1 MGVVSCCF
9 ISGREQRHTTNSSA
23 ICWRG
28 LNSFIA
34 HPLTLYSYQ
43 LKMRVH
49 VFVLL
54 ATLAAVM
61 EAAPRS
67 QFYHYPANSYYPGAT
82 ANSYYSPSF
91 HQYPNY
97 YANPYANH
105 QRGPARPSLFNGFNT
120 FNGFQDFQLP
130 PNPLRFIYNQFSK
143 QVAKPI
149 ISFVAPTIS
158 NIATVAADEVEKP
171 EIVDPEEAEYVAVV
185 TEETPEVLDGL
196 SGGVAQAQ
204 FNVVEAQEPV
214 TESEEIFTKAAE
226 SVTEMAETVT
236 EMAEIEPE
244 MAEIEPEPIAEMDE
258 PVTEIFETATES
270 AKPVADEISS
280 EEESTDEEISAVEES
295 ISEEESIDEEIS
307 AISEEISILE
317 ESVADEIATELASA
331 AEEITTEEAI
341 VADEIVTEEAI
352 VADEIATEEAIIA
365 EEIVAEEVAVEDKPE
380 EIKPV
385 EDKTVL
391 KPESA
396 SLTIESS
403 NNKAS
408 NVGQIHD
415 EIIVST
421 GHVQIAIKDTEA
433 KPEPV
438 AAVEPAEPTPLV
450 SDNQHKE
457 QLVLLGPP
465 SEIEKIADVAA
476 THGEDCKVDY
486 VVIEEGSDQ
495 IKDASPEQIK
505 RIKAHEEK
513 LAKAKETRFDTR
525 LNSRG
530 RISIVFNTPTA

>member
-171 EIVDPEEAEYVAVV
+171 EIVDPEEAEYVVVV

-204 FNVVEAQEPV
+204 FDVVEAQEPV

-280 EEESTDEEISAVEES
+280 EEES
-295 ISEEESIDEEIS
+295 IDEEIS

-317 ESVADEIATELASA
+317 ESVADEIATEEAIVADEVVTELASA

-341 VADEIVTEEAI
+341 VA
-352 VADEIATEEAIIA
+352 
-365 EEIVAEEVAVEDKPE
+365 EEIVA
-380 EIKPV
+380 
-385 EDKTVL
+385 
-391 KPESA
+391 
-396 SLTIESS
+396 
-403 NNKAS
+403 
-408 NVGQIHD
+408 
-415 EIIVST
+415 
-421 GHVQIAIKDTEA
+421 
-433 KPEPV
+433 
-438 AAVEPAEPTPLV
+438 
-450 SDNQHKE
+450 
-457 QLVLLGPP
+457 
-465 SEIEKIADVAA
+465 
-476 THGEDCKVDY
+476 
-486 VVIEEGSDQ
+486 
-495 IKDASPEQIK
+495 
-505 RIKAHEEK
+505 
-513 LAKAKETRFDTR
+513 
-525 LNSRG
+525 
-530 RISIVFNTPTA
+530 

>member
-171 EIVDPEEAEYVAVV
+171 EIVDPEEAEYVVVV

-204 FNVVEAQEPV
+204 FDVVEAQEPV

-236 EMAEIEPE
+236 
-244 MAEIEPEPIAEMDE
+244 
-258 PVTEIFETATES
+258 
-270 AKPVADEISS
+270 DEISS

-317 ESVADEIATELASA
+317 ESVADEIATEEAIVADEVVTELASA

-341 VADEIVTEEAI
+341 VADEIVT
-352 VADEIATEEAIIA
+352 
-365 EEIVAEEVAVEDKPE
+365 
-380 EIKPV
+380 
-385 EDKTVL
+385 
-391 KPESA
+391 
-396 SLTIESS
+396 
-403 NNKAS
+403 
-408 NVGQIHD
+408 
-415 EIIVST
+415 
-421 GHVQIAIKDTEA
+421 
-433 KPEPV
+433 
-438 AAVEPAEPTPLV
+438 
-450 SDNQHKE
+450 
-457 QLVLLGPP
+457 
-465 SEIEKIADVAA
+465 
-476 THGEDCKVDY
+476 
-486 VVIEEGSDQ
+486 
-495 IKDASPEQIK
+495 
-505 RIKAHEEK
+505 
-513 LAKAKETRFDTR
+513 
-525 LNSRG
+525 
-530 RISIVFNTPTA
+530 

>member
-171 EIVDPEEAEYVAVV
+171 EIVDPEEAEYVVVV

-204 FNVVEAQEPV
+204 FDVVEAQEPV
-214 TESEEIFTKAAE
+214 TESEEVFTKAAE

-236 EMAEIEPE
+236 EMV
-244 MAEIEPEPIAEMDE
+244 EIEPEPIAEMDE

-270 AKPVADEISS
+270 AKPVTDEIS
-280 EEESTDEEISAVEES
+280 
-295 ISEEESIDEEIS
+295 SEEESIDEEIS

-317 ESVADEIATELASA
+317 ESVADEIATEEAIVADEVVTELASA

-403 NNKAS
+403 NNKVS

-433 KPEPV
+433 KPDPV

>member
-171 EIVDPEEAEYVAVV
+171 EIVDPEEAEYVVVV

-204 FNVVEAQEPV
+204 FDVVEAQEPV
-214 TESEEIFTKAAE
+214 TESEEVFTKAAE

-236 EMAEIEPE
+236 EMV
-244 MAEIEPEPIAEMDE
+244 EIEPEPIAEMDE

-270 AKPVADEISS
+270 AKPVTDEISS

-307 AISEEISILE
+307 ATS
-317 ESVADEIATELASA
+317 
-331 AEEITTEEAI
+331 EEITTEEAI

-403 NNKAS
+403 NNKVS

>member
-171 EIVDPEEAEYVAVV
+171 EIVDPEEAEYVVVV

-204 FNVVEAQEPV
+204 FDVVEAQEPV

-236 EMAEIEPE
+236 EMV
-244 MAEIEPEPIAEMDE
+244 EIEPEPIAEMDE

-270 AKPVADEISS
+270 AKPVTDEISS

-317 ESVADEIATELASA
+317 ESVADEIATE
-331 AEEITTEEAI
+331 EAI
-341 VADEIVTEEAI
+341 VADEVVTELASA
-352 VADEIATEEAIIA
+352 ADEIATEEAIIA

-403 NNKAS
+403 NNKVS
-408 NVGQIHD
+408 NLGQIHD

>member
-171 EIVDPEEAEYVAVV
+171 EIVDPEEAEYVVVV

-204 FNVVEAQEPV
+204 FDVVEAQEPV

-226 SVTEMAETVT
+226 SVT
-236 EMAEIEPE
+236 E

-317 ESVADEIATELASA
+317 ESVADEIATEEAIVADEVVTELASA

-352 VADEIATEEAIIA
+352 IADEIVT
-365 EEIVAEEVAVEDKPE
+365 EEVAVEDKPE

-396 SLTIESS
+396 SLTI
-403 NNKAS
+403 
-408 NVGQIHD
+408 
-415 EIIVST
+415 
-421 GHVQIAIKDTEA
+421 
-433 KPEPV
+433 
-438 AAVEPAEPTPLV
+438 
-450 SDNQHKE
+450 
-457 QLVLLGPP
+457 
-465 SEIEKIADVAA
+465 
-476 THGEDCKVDY
+476 
-486 VVIEEGSDQ
+486 
-495 IKDASPEQIK
+495 
-505 RIKAHEEK
+505 
-513 LAKAKETRFDTR
+513 
-525 LNSRG
+525 
-530 RISIVFNTPTA
+530 

>member
-171 EIVDPEEAEYVAVV
+171 EIVDPEEAEYVVVV

-270 AKPVADEISS
+270 AKPIA
-280 EEESTDEEISAVEES
+280 
-295 ISEEESIDEEIS
+295 EEESIDEEIS

-317 ESVADEIATELASA
+317 ESVADEIATE
-331 AEEITTEEAI
+331 EAI
-341 VADEIVTEEAI
+341 VADEV
-352 VADEIATEEAIIA
+352 ATEEAIIA

-403 NNKAS
+403 NNKVS

>member
-171 EIVDPEEAEYVAVV
+171 EIVDPEEAEYVVVV

-204 FNVVEAQEPV
+204 FDVVEAQEPV
-214 TESEEIFTKAAE
+214 TESEEVFTKAAE

-236 EMAEIEPE
+236 
-244 MAEIEPEPIAEMDE
+244 
-258 PVTEIFETATES
+258 
-270 AKPVADEISS
+270 DEISS

-317 ESVADEIATELASA
+317 ESVADEIATEEAIVADEVVTELASA

-403 NNKAS
+403 NNKVS

-433 KPEPV
+433 KPDPV